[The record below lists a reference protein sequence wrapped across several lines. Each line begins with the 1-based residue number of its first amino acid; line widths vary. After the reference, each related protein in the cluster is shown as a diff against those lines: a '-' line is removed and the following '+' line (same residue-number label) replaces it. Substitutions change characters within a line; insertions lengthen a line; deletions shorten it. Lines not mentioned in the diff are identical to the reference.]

1 MEAKNADLS
10 ALRIDRAAVRL
21 ATSGALGSAV
31 PVRLTAA
38 TLVSPMRSGAVLV
51 ASGYVVAQR
60 KAAVASKGTGR
71 LVYLGVVEGDRVRAG
86 QVIARVEDADVRAQL
101 AEAQANLDLSR
112 ADLRDAERALAR
124 EHMLMDSNSTS
135 QASYDAAEARYQR
148 VKANIAVAQ
157 AALQSA
163 QVALENTVIRAPFD
177 GTVLTKNADVG
188 EVVAP
193 LAASAFSKS
202 AVVTVA
208 DLRSLQVEADVA
220 ESNLEAVSPGQPC
233 EIVLDAYP
241 DARYP
246 GSVAM
251 IVPTA
256 DRAKAT
262 VQVKVAFR
270 SYDAR
275 VLPEM
280 SAKVHF
286 LPRPSRVA
294 VDTQPVLVV
303 PGTAVVERNGRSVV
317 LVVERGRAVEVPVVV
332 GLPVLTA
339 FENVELPMLLAPL
352 SKDERK
358 KHVKTALT
366 LVGLADR
373 MRHYPRQL
381 SGGQEQ
387 RVAIARAIATDPT
400 ILVADEPTGDLDR
413 KSAEEVLTL
422 LERLNKEFKKT
433 IVMVTHDP
441 HAAERSEEHTSELQ
455 SRQYLV
461 CRLLLE

>member
-1 MEAKNADLS
+1 MEAKNADLA
-10 ALRIDRAAVRL
+10 ALRINRSPEATEAGPAGQVRRWLLIGLPTAAILVVGGVFVITGGALRAAL
-21 ATSGALGSAV
+21 
-31 PVRLTAA
+31 PVRLTPA
-38 TLVSPMRSGAVLV
+38 TMVSPMRAGAVLV

-71 LVYLGVVEGDRVRAG
+71 LVYLGVVEGDRVRTG
-86 QVIARVEDADVRAQL
+86 QVIARIEDADVNAQL
-101 AEAQANLDLSR
+101 AQAQANLQVSR
-112 ADLRDAERALAR
+112 AELHDAQRSLAR
-124 EHMLMDSNSTS
+124 ERLLADSGASS
-135 QASYDAAEARYQR
+135 QASVDAAEARYER
-148 VKANIAVAQ
+148 VKASIA
-157 AALQSA
+157 AAEAAVLAA
-163 QVALENTVIRAPFD
+163 QVSLENTVIRAPFD
-177 GTVLTKNADVG
+177 GTVLTKNADIG

-202 AVVTVA
+202 AVVTIA

-241 DARYP
+241 DVRYP

-294 VDTQPVLVV
+294 VDTQLVLVV
-303 PGTAVVERNGRSVV
+303 PSSAVAERNGRSVV
-317 LVVERGRAVEVPVVV
+317 FVVERNRAVEVPVVV
-332 GLPVLTA
+332 G
-339 FENVELPMLLAPL
+339 
-352 SKDERK
+352 RQ
-358 KHVKTALT
+358 
-366 LVGLADR
+366 VGA
-373 MRHYPRQL
+373 
-381 SGGQEQ
+381 S
-387 RVAIARAIATDPT
+387 VAIREGLGPGVPVVDSVGAR
-400 ILVADEPTGDLDR
+400 LRGGV
-413 KSAEEVLTL
+413 K
-422 LERLNKEFKKT
+422 
-433 IVMVTHDP
+433 VTV
-441 HAAERSEEHTSELQ
+441 Q
-455 SRQYLV
+455 
-461 CRLLLE
+461 

>member
-10 ALRIDRAAVRL
+10 ALRIDRAADPAAPTPGVRRWLVIGLPVAGVVVLAAVLL

-31 PVRLTAA
+31 PVRLTPA

-71 LVYLGVVEGDRVRAG
+71 LVYLGVVEGDRVRTG
-86 QVIARVEDADVRAQL
+86 QVIARIEDADVKAQL
-101 AEAQANLDLSR
+101 AQAEANVQLSR
-112 ADLRDAERALAR
+112 AELHDAERSLAR
-124 EHMLMDSNSTS
+124 ERFLSDSGASS
-135 QASYDAAEARYQR
+135 QASLDAAEARYQR
-148 VKANIAVAQ
+148 VKAGIAAAEAAVQ
-157 AALQSA
+157 AA

-202 AVVTVA
+202 AVVTIA

-220 ESNLEAVSPGQPC
+220 ESNLEAISIDEPC
-233 EIVLDAYP
+233 EIVLDA
-241 DARYP
+241 DDDVRYL
-246 GSVAM
+246 GGVAK

-270 SYDAR
+270 SDDAR
-275 VLPEM
+275 ALPEM

-303 PGTAVVERNGRSVV
+303 PSTAVAERNGRSVV
-317 LVVERGRAVEVPVVV
+317 FVLERGRAVEVPVVV
-332 GLPVLTA
+332 G
-339 FENVELPMLLAPL
+339 
-352 SKDERK
+352 RQ
-358 KHVKTALT
+358 
-366 LVGLADR
+366 VG
-373 MRHYPRQL
+373 
-381 SGGQEQ
+381 SS
-387 RVAIARAIATDPT
+387 VAIREGLRPGVQVVDSVSARLRGGA
-400 ILVADEPTGDLDR
+400 
-413 KSAEEVLTL
+413 K
-422 LERLNKEFKKT
+422 
-433 IVMVTHDP
+433 VTV
-441 HAAERSEEHTSELQ
+441 Q
-455 SRQYLV
+455 
-461 CRLLLE
+461 

>member
-1 MEAKNADLS
+1 MEAKNADLA
-10 ALRIDRAAVRL
+10 ALRINRSPEATEAGPAGRARRWLLIGLPTAAILVVGAVFVI
-21 ATSGALGSAV
+21 TGGALSAAL
-31 PVRLTAA
+31 PVRLTPA
-38 TLVSPMRSGAVLV
+38 TMVSPMRAGAVLV

-86 QVIARVEDADVRAQL
+86 QVIARIEDADVKAQL
-101 AEAQANLDLSR
+101 AQAQANLQVSR
-112 ADLRDAERALAR
+112 AELHDAQRSLAR
-124 EHMLMDSNSTS
+124 ERLLADSGASS
-135 QASYDAAEARYQR
+135 QASVDAAEARYER
-148 VKANIAVAQ
+148 VKASIA
-157 AALQSA
+157 AAEAAVLAA
-163 QVALENTVIRAPFD
+163 QVSLENTVIRAPFD

-202 AVVTVA
+202 AVVTIA

-220 ESNLEAVSPGQPC
+220 ESNLEAISAGQPG

-241 DARYP
+241 DERYP
-246 GSVAM
+246 GVVAK

-303 PGTAVVERNGRSVV
+303 PGTAVTERNGRSVV
-317 LVVERGRAVEVPVVV
+317 FVVERGRAVEVPVVV
-332 GLPVLTA
+332 G
-339 FENVELPMLLAPL
+339 
-352 SKDERK
+352 R
-358 KHVKTALT
+358 HVGA
-366 LVGLADR
+366 
-373 MRHYPRQL
+373 
-381 SGGQEQ
+381 S
-387 RVAIARAIATDPT
+387 VAIREGLRPGVQVVDSVSARLRGGA
-400 ILVADEPTGDLDR
+400 
-413 KSAEEVLTL
+413 K
-422 LERLNKEFKKT
+422 
-433 IVMVTHDP
+433 VTV
-441 HAAERSEEHTSELQ
+441 Q
-455 SRQYLV
+455 
-461 CRLLLE
+461 

>member
-1 MEAKNADLS
+1 VDARQADLS
-10 ALRIDRAAVRL
+10 ALRINRAAEAAAASSPSHWRWPAIGVPTAVAVLVGAILFRTTGLL
-21 ATSGALGSAV
+21 ASAV
-31 PVRLTAA
+31 PVRLTRDSLA
-38 TLVSPMRSGAVLV
+38 SPRSGAVLV

-86 QVIARVEDADVRAQL
+86 QVIARVEDADVKAQL

-148 VKANIAVAQ
+148 VRANIAVAQ

-317 LVVERGRAVEVPVVV
+317 FVIERGRAVEVPVVTGRQV
-332 GLPVLTA
+332 G
-339 FENVELPMLLAPL
+339 
-352 SKDERK
+352 S
-358 KHVKTALT
+358 
-366 LVGLADR
+366 
-373 MRHYPRQL
+373 
-381 SGGQEQ
+381 S
-387 RVAIARAIATDPT
+387 VAIREGLRPGVQVVDSVIARLRGGA
-400 ILVADEPTGDLDR
+400 
-413 KSAEEVLTL
+413 K
-422 LERLNKEFKKT
+422 
-433 IVMVTHDP
+433 VTV
-441 HAAERSEEHTSELQ
+441 Q
-455 SRQYLV
+455 
-461 CRLLLE
+461 

>member
-10 ALRIDRAAVRL
+10 ALRIDRAADPVVASPGARRWL
-21 ATSGALGSAV
+21 AIGLPVAGVIVLAAVLLTTSGALGSAV
-31 PVRLTAA
+31 PVRLTPAIM
-38 TLVSPMRSGAVLV
+38 VSPMRSGAVLI

-71 LVYLGVVEGDRVRAG
+71 LVYLGVVEGDRVRVG
-86 QVIARVEDADVRAQL
+86 QVIARIEDDDVRAQL
-101 AEAQANLDLSR
+101 AETQANLDLSR

-124 EHMLMDSNSTS
+124 ERMLMDSNFTS

-148 VKANIAVAQ
+148 VKAGIAVAQ

-193 LAASAFSKS
+193 LAGSAFSKS
-202 AVVTVA
+202 AVVTIA

-220 ESNLEAVSPGQPC
+220 ESNLEAISLDQPC

-241 DARYP
+241 DVRYP
-246 GSVAM
+246 AVVAR

-262 VQVKVAFR
+262 VQVKVAFH

-303 PGTAVVERNGRSVV
+303 PSTAVAERNGRSVV
-317 LVVERGRAVEVPVVV
+317 FVLERGRAVEVPVVV
-332 GLPVLTA
+332 G
-339 FENVELPMLLAPL
+339 
-352 SKDERK
+352 RQ
-358 KHVKTALT
+358 
-366 LVGLADR
+366 VG
-373 MRHYPRQL
+373 
-381 SGGQEQ
+381 SS
-387 RVAIARAIATDPT
+387 VAIREGLRPGVQVVDSVGARLRGGA
-400 ILVADEPTGDLDR
+400 
-413 KSAEEVLTL
+413 K
-422 LERLNKEFKKT
+422 
-433 IVMVTHDP
+433 VTV
-441 HAAERSEEHTSELQ
+441 Q
-455 SRQYLV
+455 
-461 CRLLLE
+461 

>member
-1 MEAKNADLS
+1 MDAKNADLS
-10 ALRIDRAAVRL
+10 ALRINRDAQPATAAPGARRWVAIGL
-21 ATSGALGSAV
+21 SAAGAVVLVAVLLLTSGALRSAV

-38 TLVSPMRSGAVLV
+38 TMVSPIRSGAILI

-86 QVIARVEDADVRAQL
+86 QVIARIEDADVRAQL
-101 AEAQANLDLSR
+101 AQAQANLDLSR
-112 ADLRDAERALAR
+112 AELRDAERSLAR
-124 EHMLMDSNSTS
+124 ERILLDSNFSS
-135 QASYDAAEARYQR
+135 QAAYDAAESRLDR
-148 VKANIAVAQ
+148 VKAGIAVAQ
-157 AALQSA
+157 AMLQSA

-193 LAASAFSKS
+193 LAGGAFSKS
-202 AVVTVA
+202 AVVTIA
-208 DLRSLQVEADVA
+208 DLRSLLVEADVA
-220 ESNLEAVSPGQPC
+220 ESNLEAISPGQPV

-241 DARYP
+241 DQRYP
-246 GSVAM
+246 GYVSK

-303 PGTAVVERNGRSVV
+303 PGTAVAERNGRSVV
-317 LVVERGRAVEVPVVV
+317 FVVERGRAVEVPVEVGRQVGSSVV
-332 GLPVLTA
+332 IRDGLRPGVQVVDSVSASL
-339 FENVELPMLLAPL
+339 
-352 SKDERK
+352 R
-358 KHVKTALT
+358 
-366 LVGLADR
+366 
-373 MRHYPRQL
+373 
-381 SGGQEQ
+381 GG
-387 RVAIARAIATDPT
+387 A
-400 ILVADEPTGDLDR
+400 
-413 KSAEEVLTL
+413 K
-422 LERLNKEFKKT
+422 
-433 IVMVTHDP
+433 VTV
-441 HAAERSEEHTSELQ
+441 Q
-455 SRQYLV
+455 
-461 CRLLLE
+461 

>member
-10 ALRIDRAAVRL
+10 ALRIDRAADPVAAARGARRWLVIGLPVAGVVVLAAVLL

-31 PVRLTAA
+31 PVRLTPA
-38 TLVSPMRSGAVLV
+38 TMVSPMRSGAVLI

-71 LVYLGVVEGDRVRAG
+71 LVYLGVVEGDRVRVG
-86 QVIARVEDADVRAQL
+86 QVIARIEDADVQAELARAQASL
-101 AEAQANLDLSR
+101 ALSR
-112 ADLRDAERALAR
+112 AELHDAERSLAR
-124 EHMLMDSNSTS
+124 ERMLMDSNFTS

-148 VKANIAVAQ
+148 VKGGIAVAE

-163 QVALENTVIRAPFD
+163 HVALENTVIRAPFD

-193 LAASAFSKS
+193 LAGSAFSKS
-202 AVVTVA
+202 AVVTIA

-220 ESNLEAVSPGQPC
+220 ESNLEAISLDQPC

-241 DARYP
+241 DVPYPAVVAR
-246 GSVAM
+246 

-303 PGTAVVERNGRSVV
+303 PGAAVAERNGRSVV
-317 LVVERGRAVEVPVVV
+317 FVVERGRAVEVPVVV
-332 GLPVLTA
+332 G
-339 FENVELPMLLAPL
+339 
-352 SKDERK
+352 RQ
-358 KHVKTALT
+358 
-366 LVGLADR
+366 VG
-373 MRHYPRQL
+373 
-381 SGGQEQ
+381 SS
-387 RVAIARAIATDPT
+387 VAIREGLRPGVPVVDSVGARLRDGT
-400 ILVADEPTGDLDR
+400 
-413 KSAEEVLTL
+413 K
-422 LERLNKEFKKT
+422 
-433 IVMVTHDP
+433 VTV
-441 HAAERSEEHTSELQ
+441 Q
-455 SRQYLV
+455 
-461 CRLLLE
+461 

>member
-1 MEAKNADLS
+1 MEAKNADLA
-10 ALRIDRAAVRL
+10 ALRINRSPEATEAGPAGRALRWLLIGLPTAAILVVGAVFVI
-21 ATSGALGSAV
+21 TGGALSAAL
-31 PVRLTAA
+31 PVRLTPA
-38 TLVSPMRSGAVLV
+38 TMVSPMRAGAVLV

-86 QVIARVEDADVRAQL
+86 QVIARIEDADVKAQL
-101 AEAQANLDLSR
+101 AQAQANLQVSR
-112 ADLRDAERALAR
+112 AELHDAQRSLAR
-124 EHMLMDSNSTS
+124 ERLLADSGASS
-135 QASYDAAEARYQR
+135 QASVDAAEARYER
-148 VKANIAVAQ
+148 VKASIA
-157 AALQSA
+157 AAEAAVLAA
-163 QVALENTVIRAPFD
+163 QVSLENTVIRAPFD

-202 AVVTVA
+202 AVVTIA
-208 DLRSLQVEADVA
+208 DLGSLQVEVDVA
-220 ESNLEAVSPGQPC
+220 ESNLEAISAGQPG

-241 DARYP
+241 DERYP
-246 GSVAM
+246 GVVAK

-303 PGTAVVERNGRSVV
+303 PGTAVTERNGRSVV
-317 LVVERGRAVEVPVVV
+317 FVVERGRAVEVPVVV
-332 GLPVLTA
+332 G
-339 FENVELPMLLAPL
+339 
-352 SKDERK
+352 RQ
-358 KHVKTALT
+358 
-366 LVGLADR
+366 VG
-373 MRHYPRQL
+373 
-381 SGGQEQ
+381 SS
-387 RVAIARAIATDPT
+387 VAIREGLRPGVRVVDSVSARLRGGA
-400 ILVADEPTGDLDR
+400 
-413 KSAEEVLTL
+413 K
-422 LERLNKEFKKT
+422 
-433 IVMVTHDP
+433 VTV
-441 HAAERSEEHTSELQ
+441 Q
-455 SRQYLV
+455 
-461 CRLLLE
+461 

>member
-10 ALRIDRAAVRL
+10 ALRIDRATPAAAGGTRRWLTIGLPAAGAVVLAVILL
-21 ATSGALGSAV
+21 ATGRSLGSAA
-31 PVRLTAA
+31 PVRLTPA
-38 TLVSPMRSGAVLV
+38 TMVSPIRSGAVMI

-71 LVYLGVVEGDRVRAG
+71 LVYLGAVEGDRVREG
-86 QVIARVEDADVRAQL
+86 QVIARIEDADVRAQV
-101 AEAQANLDLSR
+101 AQAQANLALSR
-112 ADLRDAERALAR
+112 AELRDAERSLGR
-124 EHMLMDSNSTS
+124 ERMLLDSNFTS
-135 QASYDAAEARYQR
+135 QAAYDAAESRFER
-148 VKANIAVAQ
+148 VKAGIAVAQ
-157 AALQSA
+157 AMLQSA
-163 QVALENTVIRAPFD
+163 EVALENTIIRAPFD

-193 LAASAFSKS
+193 LAGGAFSKS
-202 AVVTVA
+202 AVVTIA

-220 ESNLEAVSPGQPC
+220 ESNLEAISPGQPV

-246 GSVAM
+246 GYVSK

-270 SYDAR
+270 SYDSR

-303 PGTAVVERNGRSVV
+303 PGTAVVERNGRNVV
-317 LVVERGRAVEVPVVV
+317 FVVEGGRAVEVPVEV
-332 GLPVLTA
+332 G
-339 FENVELPMLLAPL
+339 
-352 SKDERK
+352 R
-358 KHVKTALT
+358 HV
-366 LVGLADR
+366 G
-373 MRHYPRQL
+373 
-381 SGGQEQ
+381 SS
-387 RVAIARAIATDPT
+387 VAIREGLRPGVQVVDS
-400 ILVADEPTGDLDR
+400 V
-413 KSAEEVLTL
+413 SASL
-422 LERLNKEFKKT
+422 RGGAK
-433 IVMVTHDP
+433 VTV
-441 HAAERSEEHTSELQ
+441 Q
-455 SRQYLV
+455 
-461 CRLLLE
+461 

>member
-10 ALRIDRAAVRL
+10 ALRIDRAGDPAAPTPGARRWLVIGLPVASVVVLAAVLL

-31 PVRLTAA
+31 PVRLTPA
-38 TLVSPMRSGAVLV
+38 TMVSPMRSGAVLI

-163 QVALENTVIRAPFD
+163 QVAVENTVIRAPFD

-193 LAASAFSKS
+193 LAGSAFSKS
-202 AVVTVA
+202 AVVTIA

-220 ESNLEAVSPGQPC
+220 ESNLEAISPGQPC

-241 DARYP
+241 DVRCP
-246 GSVAM
+246 GYVAKV
-251 IVPTA
+251 VPTA

-286 LPRPSRVA
+286 LPRPARRTGA
-294 VDTQPVLVV
+294 DTQAVLVV
-303 PGTAVVERNGRSVV
+303 PASAVAERNGRSVV
-317 LVVERGRAVEVPVVV
+317 YVVEGGRAVEVPFTV
-332 GLPVLTA
+332 GRRVGTA
-339 FENVELPMLLAPL
+339 
-352 SKDERK
+352 
-358 KHVKTALT
+358 
-366 LVGLADR
+366 
-373 MRHYPRQL
+373 
-381 SGGQEQ
+381 
-387 RVAIARAIATDPT
+387 VA
-400 ILVADEPTGDLDR
+400 
-413 KSAEEVLTL
+413 
-422 LERLNKEFKKT
+422 
-433 IVMVTHDP
+433 
-441 HAAERSEEHTSELQ
+441 
-455 SRQYLV
+455 
-461 CRLLLE
+461 

>member
-1 MEAKNADLS
+1 MEAKNADLT
-10 ALRIDRAAVRL
+10 ALRINRSPEPAEAASSGRARRWLTIGLPGATFLVLAAVLLFRG
-21 ATSGALGSAV
+21 GALGSSL
-31 PVRLTAA
+31 PVHLTPA
-38 TLVSPMRSGAVLV
+38 TMVSPIRSGAVLV

-71 LVYLGVVEGDRVRAG
+71 LVYLGVVEGNRVRAG
-86 QVIARVEDADVRAQL
+86 QVIARIEDADVKAQL
-101 AEAQANLDLSR
+101 AQAQANVQLSR
-112 ADLRDAERALAR
+112 AELHDAERSLAR
-124 EHMLMDSNSTS
+124 ERVLGDSGASS
-135 QASYDAAEARYQR
+135 QASFDAAEFRYQR
-148 VKANIAVAQ
+148 VKAGIA
-157 AALQSA
+157 AAEAAVDAA

-202 AVVTVA
+202 AVVTIA

-241 DARYP
+241 DVRYP

-294 VDTQPVLVV
+294 VDTQLVLVV
-303 PGTAVVERNGRSVV
+303 PSTAVAERNGRSVV
-317 LVVERGRAVEVPVVV
+317 FVVERDRAVELPVVV
-332 GLPVLTA
+332 G
-339 FENVELPMLLAPL
+339 
-352 SKDERK
+352 RQ
-358 KHVKTALT
+358 
-366 LVGLADR
+366 VGA
-373 MRHYPRQL
+373 
-381 SGGQEQ
+381 S
-387 RVAIARAIATDPT
+387 VAIRGGLRPGVQVVDSVGAR
-400 ILVADEPTGDLDR
+400 LRGGV
-413 KSAEEVLTL
+413 K
-422 LERLNKEFKKT
+422 
-433 IVMVTHDP
+433 VTV
-441 HAAERSEEHTSELQ
+441 Q
-455 SRQYLV
+455 
-461 CRLLLE
+461 

>member
-10 ALRIDRAAVRL
+10 GLRINRAADPAATASRARRWLTIGLPAAGVVILAVVLL
-21 ATSGALGSAV
+21 ATGGAIGSAV
-31 PVRLTAA
+31 PVRLTPA
-38 TLVSPMRSGAVLV
+38 TMVSPIRSGAVLI

-86 QVIARVEDADVRAQL
+86 QVIARIEDADVRAQL
-101 AEAQANLDLSR
+101 AQAEASLALSR
-112 ADLRDAERALAR
+112 ADLRDAERSLAR
-124 EHMLMDSNSTS
+124 ERTLLDSNFTS
-135 QASYDAAEARYQR
+135 QASYDGAEARYER
-148 VKANIAVAQ
+148 VKAGIALAQ
-157 AALQSA
+157 AAVQSA

-193 LAASAFSKS
+193 LAGSAFSKS
-202 AVVTVA
+202 AVVTIA

-220 ESNLEAVSPGQPC
+220 ESNLEAISPGQPC

-241 DARYP
+241 DVRYP
-246 GSVAM
+246 GVVAK

-294 VDTQPVLVV
+294 VDTLPVLVV
-303 PGTAVVERNGRSVV
+303 PATAVAERNGRSVV
-317 LVVERGRAVEVPVVV
+317 FVVERGRAVEVPVAV
-332 GLPVLTA
+332 GR
-339 FENVELPMLLAPL
+339 E
-352 SKDERK
+352 
-358 KHVKTALT
+358 
-366 LVGLADR
+366 VG
-373 MRHYPRQL
+373 
-381 SGGQEQ
+381 SS
-387 RVAIARAIATDPT
+387 VAIREGLRPGVQVIDSVGARLRGGAK
-400 ILVADEPTGDLDR
+400 V
-413 KSAEEVLTL
+413 KV
-422 LERLNKEFKKT
+422 
-433 IVMVTHDP
+433 
-441 HAAERSEEHTSELQ
+441 Q
-455 SRQYLV
+455 
-461 CRLLLE
+461 

>member
-1 MEAKNADLS
+1 MEAKNADLA
-10 ALRIDRAAVRL
+10 ALRINRSAGSAAAPGRRTPRWVTIGVPAAIVL
-21 ATSGALGSAV
+21 VGAVFVITGGALSAAL
-31 PVRLTAA
+31 PVHLTPA
-38 TLVSPMRSGAVLV
+38 TMVSPIRSGAVLI

-71 LVYLGVVEGDRVRAG
+71 LVYLGVVEGDRVRTG
-86 QVIARVEDADVRAQL
+86 QVIARIEDADVKAQL
-101 AEAQANLDLSR
+101 AQAEANVQLSR
-112 ADLRDAERALAR
+112 AELHDAERSLAR
-124 EHMLMDSNSTS
+124 ERFLSDSGASS
-135 QASYDAAEARYQR
+135 QASLDAAEARYQR
-148 VKANIAVAQ
+148 VKAGIAAAEAAVQ
-157 AALQSA
+157 AA

-202 AVVTVA
+202 AVVTIA

-220 ESNLEAVSPGQPC
+220 ESNLEAISPGQPC

-241 DARYP
+241 DVRYP
-246 GSVAM
+246 GAVAK

-270 SYDAR
+270 SYDER

-303 PGTAVVERNGRSVV
+303 PRTAVAERGGRSVV
-317 LVVERGRAVEVPVVV
+317 YVVERGRAAEVPVVV
-332 GLPVLTA
+332 GR
-339 FENVELPMLLAPL
+339 E
-352 SKDERK
+352 
-358 KHVKTALT
+358 
-366 LVGLADR
+366 VG
-373 MRHYPRQL
+373 
-381 SGGQEQ
+381 SS
-387 RVAIARAIATDPT
+387 VAIREGLRPGTQVIDS
-400 ILVADEPTGDLDR
+400 VGD
-413 KSAEEVLTL
+413 
-422 LERLNKEFKKT
+422 RLRGGVKVK
-433 IVMVTHDP
+433 V
-441 HAAERSEEHTSELQ
+441 Q
-455 SRQYLV
+455 
-461 CRLLLE
+461 

>member
-1 MEAKNADLS
+1 MDAKNADLA
-10 ALRIDRAAVRL
+10 ALRINRAAEPAAASPRRARRWL
-21 ATSGALGSAV
+21 AIGLPAAVLVVAAVLLMTGGALTPAFPVHLTPATMVS
-31 PVRLTAA
+31 PVRA
-38 TLVSPMRSGAVLV
+38 GAVLV

-86 QVIARVEDADVRAQL
+86 QVIARVEDADVKAQL
-101 AEAQANLDLSR
+101 AQAQANVQVSR
-112 ADLRDAERALAR
+112 AELHDAERSLAR
-124 EHMLMDSNSTS
+124 ERLLGDSGFSS
-135 QASYDAAEARYQR
+135 QASFDAAEARYQR
-148 VKANIAVAQ
+148 VKAGIA
-157 AALQSA
+157 AAEAAVEAA

-220 ESNLEAVSPGQPC
+220 ESNLEAIGPDQPC

-241 DARYP
+241 DVRYP
-246 GSVAM
+246 GVVAK

-286 LPRPSRVA
+286 LPRPGRVA

-303 PGTAVVERNGRSVV
+303 PGTAVAERNGRSVV
-317 LVVERGRAVEVPVVV
+317 FVVQQGRAMEVPVVV
-332 GLPVLTA
+332 G
-339 FENVELPMLLAPL
+339 
-352 SKDERK
+352 
-358 KHVKTALT
+358 
-366 LVGLADR
+366 
-373 MRHYPRQL
+373 RQL
-381 SGGQEQ
+381 GSS
-387 RVAIARAIATDPT
+387 VAIREGLRPGVEVVDSVGARLRGGA
-400 ILVADEPTGDLDR
+400 
-413 KSAEEVLTL
+413 K
-422 LERLNKEFKKT
+422 
-433 IVMVTHDP
+433 VTV
-441 HAAERSEEHTSELQ
+441 Q
-455 SRQYLV
+455 
-461 CRLLLE
+461 